1 MTLQSFRREA
11 VRKLL
16 AGLACF
22 VLISSG
28 APALFAQAPTATFAG
43 VILTPSG
50 LPAAGFKAVFRDVVT
65 NQVYTSAPTDGAGN
79 YTVQVPVGGRYKLD
93 NVVADDGV
101 TKLPVQDIPPVAVRT
116 PGTNRLNVRFTQ
128 GPTPA
133 TPPPV
138 AATKPTPKPAP
149 TPAPSVTTRTVSAPP
164 KKEEKN
170 KKGGVPWYKKPGPI
184 VGIVLGSAAV
194 VALAVGGGGGGSST
208 PASASLP

>member
-22 VLISSG
+22 VLVSSG

-65 NQVYTSAPTDGAGN
+65 NQVYMSSPTDAAGN
-79 YTVQVPVGGRYKLD
+79 YSVQVPVGSRYKLD

-101 TKLPVQDIPPVAVRT
+101 TKLPVQDVPPVAVRT

-128 GPTPA
+128 GPAPA

-138 AATKPTPKPAP
+138 AATKPAPKPAP
-149 TPAPSVTTRTVSAPP
+149 TDTARTVSAPP

-170 KKGGVPWYKKPGPI
+170 KKGGAPWYKRPGPI

-194 VALAVGGGGGGSST
+194 VALAVGGGGGGGST
-208 PASASLP
+208 PASPSTLP